1 MPRPVYFE
9 IPAENPERL
18 ISFYESIFG
27 WTFKKWEHAPMAYW
41 TITTG
46 PESEPGINGGLMQR
60 QDPQQPW
67 VNTITVSNV
76 DATVAEAT
84 AKGAQVALAKM
95 PVPGIGWLAYLMD
108 PERNVIGIMQ
118 PDANA
123 K

>member
-1 MPRPVYFE
+1 
-9 IPAENPERL
+9 
-18 ISFYESIFG
+18 
-27 WTFKKWEHAPMAYW
+27 MAYW

-67 VNTITVSNV
+67 VNTITVSNLEE
-76 DATVAEAT
+76 TIAEAT
-84 AKGAQVALAKM
+84 AKGAQVALPKM
-95 PVPGIGWLAYLMD
+95 PIPGVGWLAYLMD

-118 PDANA
+118 PDPNA